1 MKTPSPPPAPP
12 PPGTWHDAFARLPA
26 EAPPA
31 GGWQAL
37 QARLPAPPPAR
48 ARWPLWGALAAS
60 LLLAVALPVRLLQAP
75 GDGDAPA
82 RIAATGT
89 DPALRGLQDESAQL
103 EALLPLLR
111 DDRVASGTAALM
123 AGELE
128 LRLAD
133 IDARLRAPGQDPAAE
148 RALWQSRVDTLR
160 ALTRLEGERAWLAAE
175 GGRFDTA
182 LVQID

>member
-1 MKTPSPPPAPP
+1 MNASRPP
-12 PPGTWHDAFARLPA
+12 PPETWHDAFARLPA
-26 EAPPA
+26 ETPPA

-37 QARLPAPPPAR
+37 QARLPAPAPAR

-75 GDGDAPA
+75 GDAAPDG
-82 RIAATGT
+82 IAATGAT
-89 DPALRGLQDESAQL
+89 AAADPALRGLQAESAQL

-133 IDARLRAPGQDPAAE
+133 IDARLRAPGDDPAAR
-148 RALWQSRVDTLR
+148 RALWQSRVDALR